1 LTHFIIAT
9 AGHVDHGKSALI
21 KALTGTDP
29 DRLPEEKARGITID
43 LGFAHLDLP
52 SPTSSSSI
60 HLGIVDVPGHE
71 DFVKNMVAGV
81 GAIDL
86 ALLIVAA
93 DDGWMPQTE
102 EHLQILE
109 YFGVRRAVVALTKV
123 DLALDEAAASA
134 EVRQRLGDSAFAD
147 APIVPTSVVTGQG
160 LDLLKDTLARE
171 LSATPPPRDIGKPRL
186 AVDRVFTV
194 AGAGTVVT
202 GTLTGGRLQ
211 RGQAVVIHP
220 GGHPARIRRIQS
232 HGRDVEVS
240 GPGTR
245 TALNVTDLNP
255 VAGVHRGDVITL
267 PEMGDP
273 SDCLDV
279 MLEISARAARPMKD
293 GVRVRVHYGSGN
305 VPAHVALGSA
315 KQLRAGGREVAQL
328 RLEAPVYLY
337 AGDHLTVRDWSE
349 QHTLAGAVVIDP
361 EATRRAF
368 RHRDRQQ
375 WLERVATSIDTPSA
389 FVAAYVARDTVVRH
403 ARAFVKSR
411 FSRQDIDVAIEQ
423 LTRQG
428 TVVVFGDLLIDAA
441 AWKAALARAAQLV
454 DDLHR
459 EHPERQGLSLT
470 DLRNTITNEFPVDP
484 STRAARSGSPRA
496 SSRGDSRRSL
506 RASPVDQVF
515 DPLIAALCEQGFV
528 RSGSSIQRLSH
539 RAQLP
544 DPLRAA
550 GETLRRTL
558 AAQPLEPPSRKE
570 LAPDAASQRAL
581 KFLIESGEVVEI
593 SSELVLSAAAVTQA
607 TAQVKAFV
615 SQHGPATVSD
625 LRQALGSSRRIVVP
639 LLEYFDRTFVTV
651 RRGDKRALR

>member
-1 LTHFIIAT
+1 
-9 AGHVDHGKSALI
+9 
-21 KALTGTDP
+21 
-29 DRLPEEKARGITID
+29 
-43 LGFAHLDLP
+43 
-52 SPTSSSSI
+52 
-60 HLGIVDVPGHE
+60 
-71 DFVKNMVAGV
+71 MVSGV

-86 ALLIVAA
+86 ALLVVAA

-102 EHLQILE
+102 EHLQILH

-123 DLALDEAAASA
+123 DLAPRPGSGQAADEAAASA
-134 EVRQRLGDSAFAD
+134 EVRQRLEGSAFAD

-211 RGQAVVIHP
+211 RGQAVVIQP
-220 GGHPARIRRIQS
+220 SGHPARIRRIQS

-245 TALNVTDLNP
+245 TALNVTDVNP

-267 PEMGDP
+267 PEMGGA

-279 MLEISARAARPMKD
+279 MLEVSARAARPIKN
-293 GVRVRVHYGSGN
+293 GVRVRVHHGSGN
-305 VPAHVALGSA
+305 VPAHVALGSG
-315 KQLRAGGREVAQL
+315 KQLAVGGREIAQL

-349 QHTLAGAVVIDP
+349 QQTLAGAVVIDP
-361 EATRRAF
+361 DATRRAF

-375 WLERVATSIDTPSA
+375 WLEHVAGSLDTPAA
-389 FVAAYVARDTVVRH
+389 FVAVYVARDRVVRH

-411 FSRQDIDVAIEQ
+411 FSGQDIDTAIEQ

-428 TVVVFGDLLIDAA
+428 MVVTFGDLLVDAA
-441 AWKAALARAAQLV
+441 TWTAALGRAAQLV

-470 DLRNTITNEFPVDP
+470 DLRNTITNEFPVNE
-484 STRAARSGSPRA
+484 
-496 SSRGDSRRSL
+496 
-506 RASPVDQVF
+506 VF
-515 DPLIAALCEQGFV
+515 DSLIAAMCEHGFA
-528 RSGSSIQRLSH
+528 RSGSSIQRPSH

-550 GETLRRTL
+550 GETLRQAL

-581 KFLIESGEVVEI
+581 KFLIESGEVLEI
-593 SSELVLSAAAVTQA
+593 TSELVLSTAAVAQA

-615 SQHGPATVSD
+615 TQHGPATVSH
-625 LRQALGSSRRIVVP
+625 LRQALGSSRRVVVP

>member
-1 LTHFIIAT
+1 MSDATNYIVAT

-21 KALTGTDP
+21 KALTGIDP

-43 LGFAHLDLP
+43 LGFAHLDL
-52 SPTSSSSI
+52 SSSTSSSSI
-60 HLGIVDVPGHE
+60 HVGIVDVPGHE

-86 ALLIVAA
+86 ALLVVAA

-102 EHLQILE
+102 EHLQILQ

-123 DLALDEAAASA
+123 DLAPRLGSGQAADEAVAVAAI
-134 EVRQRLGDSAFAD
+134 RQRLEGSVFAD
-147 APIVPTSVVTGQG
+147 APIVPISVVTGQG

-202 GTLTGGRLQ
+202 GTLTSGRLQ
-211 RGQAVVIHP
+211 RGQAVVIQP
-220 GGHPARIRRIQS
+220 GGQPARIRRIQS
-232 HGRDVEVS
+232 HGRDAEAS

-245 TALNVTDLNP
+245 TALNLTDLNP
-255 VAGVHRGDVITL
+255 VTGVHRGDVITL
-267 PEMGDP
+267 PEMGNA

-279 MLEISARAARPMKD
+279 MLEISARAARPIKD
-293 GVRVRVHYGSGN
+293 GLRVRVHYGSGN
-305 VPAHVALGSA
+305 VPAHVALGSG
-315 KQLRAGGREVAQL
+315 KQLPVGGREVAQL

-349 QHTLAGAVVIDP
+349 QETLAGAVVIDP
-361 EATRRAF
+361 DATRRAF
-368 RHRDRQQ
+368 RRSDRQQ
-375 WLERVATSIDTPSA
+375 WLESVATSIDAPSA
-389 FVAAYVARDTVVRH
+389 FVAAYVARDRVVQH
-403 ARAFVKSR
+403 ESAFVKTR
-411 FSRQDIDVAIEQ
+411 FSTQDINVAIEQ
-423 LTRQG
+423 LARQG
-428 TVVVFGDLLIDAA
+428 TVVALGDLLIDAET
-441 AWKAALARAAQLV
+441 WRAGFGRAVQLV

-470 DLRNTITNEFPVDP
+470 ELRNTITSEF
-484 STRAARSGSPRA
+484 
-496 SSRGDSRRSL
+496 
-506 RASPVDQVF
+506 PVDQVF
-515 DPLIAALCEQGFV
+515 DSLIAAMCEQGFA
-528 RSGSSIQRLSH
+528 RSGSSIQRASH

-550 GETLRRTL
+550 GETLRQAL
-558 AAQPLEPPSRKE
+558 AARPLDPPSRKD
-570 LAPDAASQRAL
+570 LTPDAASQRAL
-581 KFLIESGEVVEI
+581 KFLIESGEVLEI
-593 SSELVLSAAAVTQA
+593 TTELVLSTA
-607 TAQVKAFV
+607 TVAKATEQVKAFV
-615 SQHGPATVSD
+615 IQHGPATVSE
-625 LRQALGSSRRIVVP
+625 LRQVLGSSRRVVVP